1 METREDKILK
11 HLYLVH
17 RVARRFAD
25 SAGSISLESLRSAG
39 TIGLIKAVDRF
50 DPEQKTQFS
59 SYAVPMIT
67 GEIKHYLRDR
77 GWPVKIARPMKETI
91 ERINQ
96 VERRKLSLS
105 ERYPTVDELSHELEI
120 PEEAI
125 LEALEARKSFV
136 SVSYEEEPGEDR
148 QYEYDSL
155 QKAAVIPDRHSYY
168 VRNLENR
175 IQIKNALNFLPPV
188 QQNVIILKF
197 FKGMSQ
203 QQIALKINVSQ
214 MHVSRLLK
222 KSLKALSAYL

>member
-1 METREDKILK
+1 MADREDKILK
-11 HLYLVH
+11 YLYLVH
-17 RVARRFAD
+17 RIAWRFAD
-25 SAGSISLESLRSAG
+25 SAGNISQESLKSAG

-50 DPEQKTQFS
+50 DPEQKTQFA

-67 GEIKHYLRDR
+67 GEIRHYLRDR

-96 VERRKLSLS
+96 AERRKLSHS
-105 ERYPTVDELSHELEI
+105 ESYPTVNELSHELEI
-120 PEEAI
+120 PEEEI
-125 LEALEARKSFV
+125 IEALEARKSFV
-136 SVSYEEEPGEDR
+136 CVSYEEEPGEDR
-148 QYEYDSL
+148 QSGYNSL
-155 QKAAVIPDRHSYY
+155 QKTAVIPDRYSY
-168 VRNLENR
+168 VRNVETR

-203 QQIALKINVSQ
+203 QQIALKINISQ